1 MKKLNK
7 KHVSIF
13 IALFSIVLIVGMLC
27 FFYVPQITFNR
38 LTDAELKTVDHFGL
52 LSSKTLSKEILEEK
66 HFVIDEDITTNV
78 PNSTAY
84 TYHSLADGGVDETG
98 IEHCSAFIS
107 DKGELK
113 HCNLYYS
120 FTDINDKK
128 LEALV
133 NAYCK
138 AAGKKSF
145 EASYRLPQKNQKVSF
160 EQIANLPLPE
170 SEESGPKGLTIQNYS
185 PVRYDLFQYKGNGS
199 MAVIMNVYDTG
210 KVELFVSF
218 DM

>member
-1 MKKLNK
+1 MKKINK
-7 KHVSIF
+7 KHVSVF
-13 IALFSIVLIVGMLC
+13 IALFILVLNVGILC
-27 FFYVPQITFNR
+27 FYYVPKITVNR
-38 LTDAELKTVDHFGL
+38 LNNAELKTIDYFDL

-66 HFVIDEDITTNV
+66 HFVIDEDVTTDV

-98 IEHCSAFIS
+98 IEHCSVVIS
-107 DKGELK
+107 DKGTLK

-128 LEALV
+128 LEPLI

-145 EASYRLPQKNQKVSF
+145 KASCRLPQKNQKVSF
-160 EQIANLPLPE
+160 EQIINLHQPE
-170 SEESGPKGLTIQNYS
+170 KDYLSIQDYS
-185 PVRYDLFQYKGNGS
+185 SVRYDLFQNKGNDS
-199 MAVIMNVYDTG
+199 MAIIMNVYDTG
-210 KVELFVSF
+210 KVDLFVSF

>member
-13 IALFSIVLIVGMLC
+13 IALFNIVLAVGMLC
-27 FFYVPQITFNR
+27 FFYAPKITFDR

-66 HFVIDEDITTNV
+66 HFAIDEDITTDV

-98 IEHCSAFIS
+98 IEHCSVFIS

-113 HCNLYYS
+113 HCDFYYS
-120 FTDINDKK
+120 FTDINDKR
-128 LEALV
+128 LESLV

-138 AAGKKSF
+138 AAGKKTF
-145 EASYRLPQKNQKVSF
+145 EANYRLPQKKTKSF
-160 EQIANLPLPE
+160 
-170 SEESGPKGLTIQNYS
+170 
-185 PVRYDLFQYKGNGS
+185 V
-199 MAVIMNVYDTG
+199 
-210 KVELFVSF
+210 
-218 DM
+218 